1 MPFGAAHT
9 YIAYI
14 TEYIT
19 PPPPPPPGLITNS
32 SDVSFT
38 SPVLQILT
46 LFKTRKLIFSTP
58 VLRRGVGRNYVVIT

>member
-19 PPPPPPPGLITNS
+19 PPPSPWLITNS
-32 SDVSFT
+32 SEGSST
-38 SPVLQILT
+38 CPVLQILT

-58 VLRRGVGRNYVVIT
+58 VLGPGVGRNYVVIT